1 MRRWGYGTTVIT
13 TVDEIVVGAKL
24 PLLGAVAVTVMLAV
38 PAATAVTTPV
48 GDTVAMAGSDE
59 V

>member
-1 MRRWGYGTTVIT
+1 VIT
-13 TVDEIVVGAKL
+13 TVEEIVVAAKL
-24 PLLGAVAVTVMLAV
+24 PLLGAVAVTVILAV

-48 GDTVAMAGSDE
+48 GDTVATAGSDE